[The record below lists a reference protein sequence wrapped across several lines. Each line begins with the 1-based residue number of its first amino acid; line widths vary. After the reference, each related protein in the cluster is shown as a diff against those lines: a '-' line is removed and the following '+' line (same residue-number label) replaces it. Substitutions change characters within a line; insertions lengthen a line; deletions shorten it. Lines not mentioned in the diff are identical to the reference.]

1 MCGIIGILGK
11 DDVTAR
17 LVDGLARLEYRGYN
31 SSGVAVL
38 SGGNV
43 MVRRAVGKLDAL
55 RLRLQAEP
63 VAGHVGIGH
72 TRWATHGAPTEE
84 NAHPHRTGPVTV
96 VHNGIIENYAE
107 IRTELEADGQVFS
120 SQTDTEVVSQLCARF
135 YEAGDTAEM
144 AVQKT
149 LTQLKGAYALA
160 FLFADALDTLVVAR
174 LGSPLAIG
182 YGTAEPD
189 GTFEMFVGSDAIAL
203 APFTSRISYLE
214 DGDMAILNQS
224 RVVIRDHSGTEV
236 TREIREIPIDAH
248 VVDKGPYHHFMA
260 KEIHEQPES
269 LARGLRGLVDH
280 HNERLLPILDG
291 IDFATADR
299 VILIACGTAH
309 YACHIA
315 KYWIESLAGIPVEVE
330 IASEY
335 RYRDLALTGCE
346 IAIFVSQ
353 SGETADTLAALKH
366 LRGCVAHR
374 IAVIN
379 APTSSIAR
387 EADHILD
394 IAAGPE
400 IGVASTKA
408 FTSQLLSLAAIAIR
422 AGAVRGHLDAK
433 GEEDLVRG
441 LVALPRHVTDVLRL
455 EGEIEDLAREI
466 SSARDVLFLGRGAFF
481 PLALEAALKLKEIS
495 YIHAEGYAAG
505 ELKHGPIALVD
516 EAVPVVV
523 FAPSDKHFGKTV
535 SNAEEVA
542 ARGGNLV
549 LVSDQTIAVSG
560 SLAPR
565 YALKMPKTSDMWAPI
580 IYAVVA
586 QLLAYHVAVLKGTDV
601 DQPRNLAKS
610 VTVE

>member
-11 DDVTAR
+11 NDVTDR
-17 LVDGLARLEYRGYN
+17 LVDGLARLEYRGYD
-31 SSGVAVL
+31 SAGVAVV
-38 SGGNV
+38 SSGNV
-43 MVRRAVGKLDAL
+43 TVRRAVGKLDAL
-55 RLRLQAEP
+55 RMQLQARP
-63 VAGHVGIGH
+63 IAGHIGIGH
-72 TRWATHGAPTEE
+72 TRWATHGVPSKD
-84 NAHPHRTGPVTV
+84 NAHPHQTGLVTV
-96 VHNGIIENYAE
+96 VHNGIIENYVELRA
-107 IRTELEADGQVFS
+107 ELEADGQMFS
-120 SQTDTEVVSQLCARF
+120 SQTDTEVVSQLCTRF
-135 YEAGDTAEM
+135 YQAGEPAEV

-149 LTQLKGAYALA
+149 LARVKGAYALA
-160 FLFADALDTLVVAR
+160 FLFADAADTLIVAR

-182 YGTAEPD
+182 YGAPDPD
-189 GTFEMFVGSDAIAL
+189 GTIEMFVGSDAIAL

-214 DGDMAILNQS
+214 DGDMAVLNAS

-236 TREIREIPIDAH
+236 TREILDMPIDAL
-248 VVDKGPYHHFMA
+248 VVDKGPYRHFMA

-269 LARGLRGLVDH
+269 LGRGLRTLVDH

-291 IDFATADR
+291 IDFAAADR

-315 KYWIESLAGIPVEVE
+315 KYWIESLAALPVEVD

-335 RYRDLALTGCE
+335 RYRDLALTGRE

-366 LRGCVAHR
+366 LRGRVAHC

-387 EADHILD
+387 EADHALD
-394 IAAGPE
+394 ITAGPE

-408 FTSQLLSLAAIAIR
+408 FTSQLLNLAAMAIR
-422 AGAVRGHLDAK
+422 AGVVRGRLDATR
-433 GEEDLVRG
+433 ETDLVRG
-441 LVALPRHVTDVLRL
+441 LVALPGQVTGILRL
-455 EGEIEDLAREI
+455 ESAIQDLAREI
-466 SSARDVLFLGRGAFF
+466 STARDVLFLGRGTFY

-516 EAVPVVV
+516 HGVPVVV
-523 FAPSDKHFGKTV
+523 FAPSGTHFDKTV

-542 ARGGNLV
+542 ARGGTLV
-549 LVSDQTIAVSG
+549 LLSDQTVSVSG
-560 SLAPR
+560 SSPTR
-565 YALKMPKTSDMWAPI
+565 HALKMPELSDPWAPMV
-580 IYAVVA
+580 YAVVA
-586 QLLAYHVAVLKGTDV
+586 QLLAYHVAVIKGTDV

>member
-11 DDVTAR
+11 EDVTAR
-17 LVDGLARLEYRGYN
+17 LVDGLARLEYRVYDSAGI
-31 SSGVAVL
+31 AVL
-38 SGGNV
+38 SSGNV
-43 MVRRAVGKLDAL
+43 TVRRAVGKLDAL
-55 RLRLQAEP
+55 RLRLRAEP
-63 VAGHVGIGH
+63 IAGHVGIGH

-107 IRTELEADGQVFS
+107 IRTELEADGHIFS

-135 YEAGDTAEM
+135 CEAGDTAEV
-144 AVQKT
+144 AVQNA
-149 LTQLKGAYALA
+149 LARLKGAYALA
-160 FLFADALDTLVVAR
+160 FLFADAPDTLVVAR
-174 LGSPLAIG
+174 FGSPLAIG
-182 YGTAEPD
+182 YGAAEPD

-214 DGDMAILNQS
+214 DGDMAVLNRS
-224 RVVIRDHSGTEV
+224 RVVIRDNSGAEV
-236 TREIREIPIDAH
+236 TREIREIPIDAL
-248 VVDKGPYHHFMA
+248 VVDKGPYRHFMA

-280 HNERLLPILDG
+280 HNERLMPILDG
-291 IDFATADR
+291 VDFAAADR

-315 KYWIESLAGIPVEVE
+315 KYWIESLASIPVEVE

-335 RYRDLALTGCE
+335 RYRDLALSGRE
-346 IAIFVSQ
+346 IAVFVSQ

-366 LRGCVAHR
+366 LRGRVAHR

-394 IAAGPE
+394 INAGPE

-408 FTSQLLSLAAIAIR
+408 FTSQLLCLGAIAIR
-422 AGAVRGHLDAK
+422 AGAVRGYLDAL
-433 GEEDLVRG
+433 GEKNLIQG
-441 LVALPRHVTDVLRL
+441 LAALPRLVTDVLRI
-455 EGEIEDLAREI
+455 EGEIEVLAKEI

-523 FAPSDKHFGKTV
+523 FAPSDRHFDKTV

-542 ARGGNLV
+542 ARGGILV

-560 SLAPR
+560 SSVTR
-565 YALKMPKTSDMWAPI
+565 HALKMPKTPDTWAPI
-580 IYAVVA
+580 VYAVVA

-601 DQPRNLAKS
+601 DQPRNLAKC

>member
-1 MCGIIGILGK
+1 MCGIIGIIGQGN
-11 DDVTAR
+11 VTDR
-17 LVDGLARLEYRGYN
+17 LVDGLARLEYRGYD
-31 SSGVAVL
+31 SAGVAVL
-38 SGGNV
+38 SNGDV
-43 MVRRAVGKLDAL
+43 TVRRAVGKLDAL

-63 VAGHVGIGH
+63 ISGHIGIGH
-72 TRWATHGAPTEE
+72 TRWATHGAPTED
-84 NAHPHRTGPVTV
+84 NAHPHRTGAVTV

-107 IRTELEADGQVFS
+107 LRAGMEAEGRLFS

-135 YEAGDTAEM
+135 YEAGDAAEV
-144 AVQKT
+144 AVQNT
-149 LTQLKGAYALA
+149 LAQLKGAYALA
-160 FLFADALDTLVVAR
+160 FLFADAPDTLIVAR

-182 YGTAEPD
+182 YGTPEPD

-203 APFTSRISYLE
+203 APYTSRVSYLE
-214 DGDMAILNQS
+214 DGDVAVLNLS
-224 RVVIRDHSGTEV
+224 RVLIRDSSAAEV
-236 TREIREIPIDAH
+236 TREIMDVPVDAL
-248 VVDKGPYHHFMA
+248 VVDKGPYRHFMA

-269 LARGLRGLVDH
+269 LGRGLRGLVDH
-280 HNERLLPILDG
+280 HDERLKPILDG
-291 IDFATADR
+291 VDFATADR

-315 KYWIESLAGIPVEVE
+315 KYWIESIAGIPVEVD

-335 RYRDLALTGCE
+335 RYRDLALTGRE

-353 SGETADTLAALKH
+353 SGETADTLAALRH
-366 LRGCVAHR
+366 LRGRVAHR

-422 AGAVRGHLDAK
+422 AGAVRGHLDTQ
-433 GEEDLVRG
+433 GEKTLIRG
-441 LVALPRHVTDVLRL
+441 LVALPRQVTDVLRL
-455 EGEIEDLAREI
+455 ESKIEDLAREI
-466 SSARDVLFLGRGAFF
+466 STARDVLFLGRGAFF

-516 EAVPVVV
+516 EDVPVVV
-523 FAPSDKHFGKTV
+523 FAPSDKHFDKTV

-542 ARGGNLV
+542 ARGGTIV
-549 LVSDQTIAVSG
+549 LVSDRTVAISG
-560 SLAPR
+560 SSVPQH
-565 YALKMPKTSDMWAPI
+565 ALKMPELSDTWAPI
-580 IYAVVA
+580 VYAVVA
-586 QLLAYHVAVLKGTDV
+586 QLLAYHVAVFKGTDV

>member
-11 DDVTAR
+11 EDVTER
-17 LVDGLARLEYRGYN
+17 LVDGLARLEYRGYD
-31 SSGVAVL
+31 SAGVAVVS
-38 SGGNV
+38 SGDV
-43 MVRRAVGKLDAL
+43 TVRRAVGKLDAL
-55 RLRLQAEP
+55 RVQLQAKP
-63 VAGHVGIGH
+63 IAGHVGIGH

-84 NAHPHRTGPVTV
+84 NAHPHRSGPVTV

-107 IRTELEADGQVFS
+107 LRAELEADGHIFS
-120 SQTDTEVVSQLCARF
+120 SQTDTEVVSQLSARF
-135 YEAGDTAEM
+135 CEAGDTAEV
-144 AVQKT
+144 AVQNA
-149 LTQLKGAYALA
+149 LARLKGAYALA
-160 FLFADALDTLVVAR
+160 FLFADAPDTLIVAR
-174 LGSPLAIG
+174 FGSPLAIG
-182 YGTAEPD
+182 YGGAEPD

-214 DGDMAILNQS
+214 DGDMAVLNRS
-224 RVVIRDHSGTEV
+224 RVIIRDNSGAEV
-236 TREIREIPIDAH
+236 TREIREIPIDAL
-248 VVDKGPYHHFMA
+248 VVDKGPYRHFMA

-280 HNERLLPILDG
+280 HSERLMPILDG
-291 IDFATADR
+291 VDFSTADR

-315 KYWIESLAGIPVEVE
+315 KYWIESLASIPVEVE

-335 RYRDLALTGCE
+335 RYRDLALSGCE
-346 IAIFVSQ
+346 IAVFVSQ

-366 LRGCVAHR
+366 LRGRVAHR

-387 EADHILD
+387 EADYILD
-394 IAAGPE
+394 IDAGPE

-408 FTSQLLSLAAIAIR
+408 FTSQLLCLGAIAIR
-422 AGAVRGHLDAK
+422 AGAVRGHLDAL
-433 GEEDLVRG
+433 GEENLIRG
-441 LVALPRHVTDVLRL
+441 LTALPRLVTDVLRI
-455 EGEIEDLAREI
+455 EGEIEDLAKEI

-523 FAPSDKHFGKTV
+523 FAPSDRHFDKTV
-535 SNAEEVA
+535 SNAEEVV
-542 ARGGNLV
+542 ARGGILV
-549 LVSDQTIAVSG
+549 LVSDQTVTVSG
-560 SLAPR
+560 SSATR
-565 YALKMPKTSDMWAPI
+565 HSLKMPKASDTWAPI
-580 IYAVVA
+580 VYAVVA
-586 QLLAYHVAVLKGTDV
+586 QLLAYHVAVFKGTDV